1 MRSSAI
7 AWGFVAGFAALGLSA
22 PTAHA
27 EEPPPPEAAP
37 AAPAAAPKSDAPWS
51 QGKVR
56 VGVGGGASINLAST
70 AFQVNTSVGYFFIDY
85 LEAGVDLAF
94 QFGSGDVPFTIV
106 LGPALRLL
114 IPVDKHIMPYLGAFY
129 HHYFVV
135 DSDFADLDTAGARA
149 GIAFRTQGA
158 NVQIGILWEHVLSA
172 CTDECDIFMP
182 EIGVTFVF

>member
-1 MRSSAI
+1 MKTAAH
-7 AWGFVAGFAALGLSA
+7 AWSLALGLVA
-22 PTAHA
+22 FGETVTHA
-27 EEPPPPEAAP
+27 ESPSPETAP
-37 AAPAAAPKSDAPWS
+37 AEAPKSDAPWS

-94 QFGSGDVPFTIV
+94 QFGSGDVPFTVV

-114 IPVDKHIMPYLGAFY
+114 VPVDKHIIPYLGAFY

>member
-1 MRSSAI
+1 MRYSAM
-7 AWGFVAGFAALGLSA
+7 AWGLLAGIGALGPLADSA
-22 PTAHA
+22 RA
-27 EEPPPPEAAP
+27 EDPPPPEAVPAVPAEAP
-37 AAPAAAPKSDAPWS
+37 RSDAPWS

-85 LEAGVDLAF
+85 VEAGVDLAF
-94 QFGSGDVPFTIV
+94 QFGSGDVPFMIV
-106 LGPALRLL
+106 LGPAVRLL
-114 IPVDKHIMPYLGAFY
+114 VPVDRHIIPYLGAFY

-149 GIAFRTQGA
+149 GIAFRTQGV

-172 CTDECDIFMP
+172 CTNECDIFMP
-182 EIGVTFVF
+182 EIGVTFMF